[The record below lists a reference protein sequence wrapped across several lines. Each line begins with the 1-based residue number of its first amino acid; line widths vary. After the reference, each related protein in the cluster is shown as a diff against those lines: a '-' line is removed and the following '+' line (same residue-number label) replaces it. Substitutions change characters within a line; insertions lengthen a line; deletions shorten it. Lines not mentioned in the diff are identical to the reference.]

1 MPEVH
6 HGEIRHTL
14 TDEGRAERQVIV
26 LKPDNRWLSS
36 TLLSDHGSEGS
47 IDVLIVV
54 PMARLK
60 DGPFQLEVTQGPEG
74 TIGKAIVKASHLRL
88 AEPDASQGVLRVIG
102 WHLHVILRI
111 NSISICTVVAP
122 RYPGTMTS
130 LHDRIERRGEA
141 ARRPSP
147 TDGRVILKQVR
158 SLRSRR
164 MAYSYTLQASWAR
177 GCECTSRSGSESLAV
192 PAVAVG
198 FTV

>member
-6 HGEIRHTL
+6 HGEIRYAL
-14 TDEGRAERQVIV
+14 TEEGRAERQVIV
-26 LKPDNRWLSS
+26 LEPDNRWLSA

-74 TIGKAIVKASHLRL
+74 TIGKAVVKASHLRL
-88 AEPDASQGVLRVIG
+88 AEPDTPQGVLRVIG
-102 WHLHVILRI
+102 WHLHVILRV

-122 RYPGTMTS
+122 RYPGTMTG
-130 LHDRIERRGEA
+130 LHDRIERRGET

-164 MAYSYTLQASWAR
+164 MAYSCTLQAYWAR